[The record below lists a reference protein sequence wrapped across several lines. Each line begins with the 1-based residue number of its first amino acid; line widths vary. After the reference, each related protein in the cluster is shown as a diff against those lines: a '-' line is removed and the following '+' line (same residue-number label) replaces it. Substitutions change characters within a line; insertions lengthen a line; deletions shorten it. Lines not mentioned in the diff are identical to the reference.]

1 MPTAFT
7 QHERAH
13 IRAALQSKGY
23 ELFAAYGIKKT
34 SVEELAKAAGISK
47 GAFYLFYDSK
57 EELFFELLEQ
67 YEVNFQ
73 SVLLGEIQQI
83 EMPPLER
90 MRSMLTHAVGVWK
103 QDRLFSR
110 FGKDEYEYL
119 LRKLPPERIQAHIQN
134 DEQFANVFAEAWEK
148 TGVTLACE
156 PKLVSGLIRSLFF
169 VSMHEDEFGG
179 IYPQVIEAL
188 VDMLARRLIIG
199 AAERTTQ

>member
-34 SVEELAKAAGISK
+34 SVEELAKSAGISK

-67 YEVNFQ
+67 YEANFQ

-90 MRSMLTHAVGVWK
+90 HG
-103 QDRLFSR
+103 
-110 FGKDEYEYL
+110 
-119 LRKLPPERIQAHIQN
+119 PAHTV
-134 DEQFANVFAEAWEK
+134 ACWNVEM
-148 TGVTLACE
+148 V
-156 PKLVSGLIRSLFF
+156 
-169 VSMHEDEFGG
+169 M
-179 IYPQVIEAL
+179 
-188 VDMLARRLIIG
+188 
-199 AAERTTQ
+199 AA